1 MAKKTKAAK
10 PIKIKRMI
18 DAGELWDDACDTN
31 DLLTSAGIVLDK
43 ACSNEILGRV
53 LFEGKDGKF
62 YTVTVQ
68 AVIDEVSKG
77 FVEDVLQ
84 EIESEK
90 DAPEGD
96 VGDN

>member
-1 MAKKTKAAK
+1 MAKKIKKAK
-10 PIKIKRMI
+10 PIKIKRI
-18 DAGELWDDACDTN
+18 IAAGELWEDARDTN

-43 ACSNEILGRV
+43 NCSNEILGRV

-77 FVEDVLQ
+77 FAADVLQ

-90 DAPEGD
+90 DAPEDD
-96 VGDN
+96 VGVN

>member
-18 DAGELWDDACDTN
+18 DAGELWDDARNTD

-43 ACSNEILGRV
+43 NCSSEILGRV
-53 LFEGKDGKF
+53 LFESEDGKF
-62 YTVTVQ
+62 YTVTVE

-90 DAPEGD
+90 DAPED
-96 VGDN
+96 EIA